1 MQRTETLPRTP
12 RSEAVMRIGEAAAR
26 SGVPCK
32 TIRFYEQVGLIA
44 PAVRSANRYRGYRA
58 SDVQTLR
65 FIQRA
70 RSLGFALKDIS
81 KLLALYRNRHRA
93 SRDVKRLALAR
104 VTELDRRIAELIG
117 LRNTIAEL
125 ARRCRG
131 DERPECPILEALES
145 ATQ

>member
-1 MQRTETLPRTP
+1 M
-12 RSEAVMRIGEAAAR
+12 MRIGEAAAR

-32 TIRFYEQVGLIA
+32 TIRFYEEVGLIA
-44 PAVRSANRYRGYRA
+44 PAARSANGYRGYRA
-58 SDVQTLR
+58 GDVQTLR

-70 RSLGFALKDIS
+70 RSLGFSLKDIS

-93 SRDVKRLALAR
+93 SKDVKRLALTR
-104 VTELDRRIAELIG
+104 VAELDRRIAELTG